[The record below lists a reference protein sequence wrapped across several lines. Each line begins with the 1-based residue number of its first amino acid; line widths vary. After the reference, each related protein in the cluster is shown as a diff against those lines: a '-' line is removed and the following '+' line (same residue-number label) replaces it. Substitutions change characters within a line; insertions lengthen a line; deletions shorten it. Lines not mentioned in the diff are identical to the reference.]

1 MLDSLGFAVPDAIGA
16 FLLRFGSAGEPW
28 LDGAPKPVYEAR
40 MTKAPLLGAMAVAV
54 LATMGCASKPAPP
67 FDTLKTA
74 NLTAFRL
81 QNYEPPAQAAAT
93 PVAPGAIPG
102 LPPEITQWV
111 QQGAQ
116 GLQALIPP
124 GLLPPGMLGGQP
136 GQATPVP
143 VAQDTTPRF
152 HGFRILSQTQVIDE
166 DLKDELAKILGND
179 SNFDNNHAAC
189 MYAEMG
195 LAFSSGGPSN
205 DLLISFSC
213 NQVNAATFAWPHPST
228 GMKPKTVQNL
238 ADVVQRLW
246 PPGA

>member
-1 MLDSLGFAVPDAIGA
+1 
-16 FLLRFGSAGEPW
+16 
-28 LDGAPKPVYEAR
+28 
-40 MTKAPLLGAMAVAV
+40 MTKASLLGVAV
-54 LATMGCASKPAPP
+54 LAASATMGCAGKPAPP

-81 QNYEPPAQAAAT
+81 QNYEPPAAAAAT
-93 PVAPGAIPG
+93 PTAPGTLPG
-102 LPPEITQWV
+102 LPPEISNWV

-124 GLLPPGMLGGQP
+124 GLLPPGMLNPQQG
-136 GQATPVP
+136 P
-143 VAQDTTPRF
+143 VAPAPVQDTTPRF

-166 DLKDELAKILGND
+166 DLKAELGKILGND

-205 DLLISFSC
+205 DVLISFSC
-213 NQVNAATFAWPHPST
+213 NQVAAKTFAWPHPAT
-228 GMKPKTVQNL
+228 GMKPKTVQKL
-238 ADVVQRLW
+238 ADVVQNLW

>member
-1 MLDSLGFAVPDAIGA
+1 
-16 FLLRFGSAGEPW
+16 
-28 LDGAPKPVYEAR
+28 
-40 MTKAPLLGAMAVAV
+40 MTKASLLGVAV
-54 LATMGCASKPAPP
+54 LAASATMGCAGKPAPP

-81 QNYEPPAQAAAT
+81 QNYEPPAAAAAT
-93 PVAPGAIPG
+93 PTQPGMLPG
-102 LPPEITQWV
+102 LPPEISSWV

-124 GLLPPGMLGGQP
+124 GLLPPGMLNPQQGGVAP
-136 GQATPVP
+136 APV
-143 VAQDTTPRF
+143 QDTTPRF

-166 DLKDELAKILGND
+166 DLKEELGKILGND

-205 DLLISFSC
+205 DVLISFSC
-213 NQVNAATFAWPHPST
+213 NQVAAKTFAWPHPAS
-228 GMKPKTVQNL
+228 GLKPKTVQKL
-238 ADVVQRLW
+238 ADVVQNLW

>member
-1 MLDSLGFAVPDAIGA
+1 MKYAPLIGAMMLAALSSLGC
-16 FLLRFGSAGEPW
+16 AG
-28 LDGAPKPVYEAR
+28 
-40 MTKAPLLGAMAVAV
+40 
-54 LATMGCASKPAPP
+54 KPAPP

-81 QNYEPPAQAAAT
+81 QNYEPQPT
-93 PVAPGAIPG
+93 APGGAAQPGMVPG
-102 LPPEITQWV
+102 LPPEIGQWV

-124 GLLPPGMLGGQP
+124 GLLPPGMLNPQQGQTAP
-136 GQATPVP
+136 LP
-143 VAQDTTPRF
+143 AQDTTPRF

-166 DLKDELAKILGND
+166 DLKDDLAKILGND
-179 SNFDNNHAAC
+179 GNFDNNHAAC

-195 LAFSSGGPSN
+195 LAFNAGGPSN

-213 NQVNAATFAWPHPST
+213 NQVNARTFAWPHPAT
-228 GMKPKTVQNL
+228 GMKPKTVQKL
-238 ADVVQRLW
+238 AEVVQKLW

>member
-1 MLDSLGFAVPDAIGA
+1 
-16 FLLRFGSAGEPW
+16 
-28 LDGAPKPVYEAR
+28 
-40 MTKAPLLGAMAVAV
+40 MTKASLFAVAA
-54 LATMGCASKPAPP
+54 LAASATVGCAGKPAPP

-81 QNYEPPAQAAAT
+81 QNYEPPQAAA
-93 PVAPGAIPG
+93 PAAAQPGALPG
-102 LPPEITQWV
+102 LPPEISTWV

-124 GLLPPGMLGGQP
+124 GLLPPGMLGGAGGAAP
-136 GQATPVP
+136 APVA
-143 VAQDTTPRF
+143 AQDTTPRF

-166 DLKDELAKILGND
+166 DLKEELGKILGND
-179 SNFDNNHAAC
+179 SNFDNNHSAC

-205 DLLISFSC
+205 DVLISFSC
-213 NQVNAATFAWPHPST
+213 NQVGAKTFAWPHASN
-228 GMKPKTVQNL
+228 GLKPKTVQNL
-238 ADVVQRLW
+238 ADVVQQLW

>member
-1 MLDSLGFAVPDAIGA
+1 
-16 FLLRFGSAGEPW
+16 
-28 LDGAPKPVYEAR
+28 
-40 MTKAPLLGAMAVAV
+40 MTKASLLGVAV
-54 LATMGCASKPAPP
+54 LAASATMGCAGKPAPP

-81 QNYEPPAQAAAT
+81 QNYEPPAAAAAT
-93 PVAPGAIPG
+93 PTQPGMLPG
-102 LPPEITQWV
+102 LPPEISSWV

-124 GLLPPGMLGGQP
+124 GLLPPGMLNPQQGGVAP
-136 GQATPVP
+136 APV
-143 VAQDTTPRF
+143 QDTTPRF

-166 DLKDELAKILGND
+166 DLKEELGKILGND

-205 DLLISFSC
+205 DVLISFSC
-213 NQVNAATFAWPHPST
+213 NQVAAKTFAWPHPAS
-228 GMKPKTVQNL
+228 GMKPKTVQKL
-238 ADVVQRLW
+238 ADVVQNLW
-246 PPGA
+246 PPGS